1 MAAPPTAPIRP
12 NSAML
17 VSPVALLSSPESLK
31 SSCMNPAAAE
41 LAVGSLRGIC
51 SFPDNS
57 PIYHRTPPQ
66 AAIHYHLPYSSLYG
80 RINRLK
86 REATTEWAA
95 FRDLPDYSMEQDID
109 EADHSNGVD
118 YRY

>member
-1 MAAPPTAPIRP
+1 MTYNLLGI
-12 NSAML
+12 L
-17 VSPVALLSSPESLK
+17 GLLLS
-31 SSCMNPAAAE
+31 PAA
-41 LAVGSLRGIC
+41 LAAGVAASGGSGEAAAASSAAAVLLVGSLRGIC

-57 PIYHRTPPQ
+57 PIYHPTPPQ

-95 FRDLPDYSMEQDID
+95 FRDLPDYSMDQDIE

>member
-1 MAAPPTAPIRP
+1 
-12 NSAML
+12 
-17 VSPVALLSSPESLK
+17 
-31 SSCMNPAAAE
+31 MNPAAA
-41 LAVGSLRGIC
+41 AVVVGSLRGIC

-95 FRDLPDYSMEQDID
+95 FRDLPDYSMDQDID
-109 EADHSNGVD
+109 EAEHSNGVD

>member
-1 MAAPPTAPIRP
+1 MVAA
-12 NSAML
+12 L
-17 VSPVALLSSPESLK
+17 D
-31 SSCMNPAAAE
+31 
-41 LAVGSLRGIC
+41 AVRMGTMSI
-51 SFPDNS
+51 N
-57 PIYHRTPPQ
+57 Q

-95 FRDLPDYSMEQDID
+95 FRDLPDYSMDQDID

-118 YRY
+118 YSGFEWATDPTDGRAWDARRGLGDVGSSPAPES

>member
-1 MAAPPTAPIRP
+1 MQLLLQRGNTPQGFP
-12 NSAML
+12 
-17 VSPVALLSSPESLK
+17 VVALLSSLEYPPV
-31 SSCMNPAAAE
+31 SCMNPAGAAVV
-41 LAVGSLRGIC
+41 VGSLRGIC

-86 REATTEWAA
+86 REATAEWAA
-95 FRDLPDYSMEQDID
+95 FRDLPDYSMDQEME
-109 EADHSNGVD
+109 EADHSNGMD
-118 YRY
+118 YR

>member
-17 VSPVALLSSPESLK
+17 VSPVALLRSPESLK

-57 PIYHRTPPQ
+57 PIYHPTPPQ

-86 REATTEWAA
+86 REQSGEWSGWRDYEVHSYIAT
-95 FRDLPDYSMEQDID
+95 
-109 EADHSNGVD
+109 
-118 YRY
+118 

>member
-1 MAAPPTAPIRP
+1 MQL
-12 NSAML
+12 L
-17 VSPVALLSSPESLK
+17 VQRVTLPRGFLLAALLSSLEYPV
-31 SSCMNPAAAE
+31 SSCMNPAAAA
-41 LAVGSLRGIC
+41 LLLVGSLRGIC

-95 FRDLPDYSMEQDID
+95 FRDLPDYSMDQDIE

>member
-1 MAAPPTAPIRP
+1 MQVLLQRGNTPRGRSLLHSGAPLRAPCLLRESCSS
-12 NSAML
+12 SA
-17 VSPVALLSSPESLK
+17 VV
-31 SSCMNPAAAE
+31 
-41 LAVGSLRGIC
+41 VGSLRGIC

-95 FRDLPDYSMEQDID
+95 FRDLPDYSMDQDIE